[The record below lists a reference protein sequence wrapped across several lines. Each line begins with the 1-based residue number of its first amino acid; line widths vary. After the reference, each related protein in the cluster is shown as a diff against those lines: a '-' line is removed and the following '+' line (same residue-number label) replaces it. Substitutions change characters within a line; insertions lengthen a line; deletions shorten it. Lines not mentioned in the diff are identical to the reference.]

1 MKLFSNKSTPDEKE
15 NASLIEALNRAQ
27 AMIWFELDGTILDAN
42 DNFLATIGY
51 TKDEIVGK
59 HHRMF
64 VEKDEAESA
73 EYKEFWKE
81 LARGSLSSGEFK
93 RIHKNGSKIWLEASY
108 NPILDAN
115 GNPVKVVK
123 FATDVTDVKQNAANA
138 LGQLDAISA
147 SLAVIEFDLDG
158 VILTANDNFCKAM
171 GYECDEIIGQHHSM
185 FVDDNFSKSEDYA
198 NFWTEFK
205 SGTFQ
210 TAEFKRLGKGGKKIW
225 IQATYAPIRD
235 SCGDIFKVVKY
246 ARDITDRKQSTDIVK
261 QHLQRLAQGDLSA
274 KIASGVSDEFQDVAD
289 AFNATLDHM
298 STLVTDIKG
307 TSATMREGTARIS
320 EGAKQLSA
328 RTIEQAAA
336 LEETNASMEEMS
348 SNIRSSAQ
356 NANKANDAANEAN
369 SKAAQGDTVVTSAIS
384 AMERIEEG
392 SNRITEIITVIE
404 SIAFQTNL
412 LALNAAVEAA
422 RAGESGKGFAVVA
435 SEVRTLA
442 QRSSEAARDITSLID
457 ASSAQVSE
465 GAELV
470 RNTGKVLT
478 EIRESISSVAQSVE
492 SISGTSIDQANGVK
506 EISQVVSDID
516 SNTQKNAELAHI
528 SSSEA
533 VALEQQAEHLTKL
546 VSIFSSPNEEMLDK
560 DWENESARE
569 APKAVNF

>member
-261 QHLQRLAQGDLSA
+261 QHLQRLAQG
-274 KIASGVSDEFQDVAD
+274 GQ
-289 AFNATLDHM
+289 
-298 STLVTDIKG
+298 
-307 TSATMREGTARIS
+307 
-320 EGAKQLSA
+320 
-328 RTIEQAAA
+328 
-336 LEETNASMEEMS
+336 S
-348 SNIRSSAQ
+348 SFPPARSS
-356 NANKANDAANEAN
+356 
-369 SKAAQGDTVVTSAIS
+369 
-384 AMERIEEG
+384 RP
-392 SNRITEIITVIE
+392 
-404 SIAFQTNL
+404 L
-412 LALNAAVEAA
+412 L
-422 RAGESGKGFAVVA
+422 
-435 SEVRTLA
+435 
-442 QRSSEAARDITSLID
+442 
-457 ASSAQVSE
+457 
-465 GAELV
+465 
-470 RNTGKVLT
+470 
-478 EIRESISSVAQSVE
+478 
-492 SISGTSIDQANGVK
+492 
-506 EISQVVSDID
+506 
-516 SNTQKNAELAHI
+516 
-528 SSSEA
+528 
-533 VALEQQAEHLTKL
+533 
-546 VSIFSSPNEEMLDK
+546 
-560 DWENESARE
+560 
-569 APKAVNF
+569 

>member
-533 VALEQQAEHLTKL
+533 VALEQKAEHLTKL